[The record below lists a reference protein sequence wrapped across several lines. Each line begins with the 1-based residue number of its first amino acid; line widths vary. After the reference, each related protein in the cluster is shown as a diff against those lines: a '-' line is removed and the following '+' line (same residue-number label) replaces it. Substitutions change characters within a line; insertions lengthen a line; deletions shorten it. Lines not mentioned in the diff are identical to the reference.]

1 MDKSYPGGTSVREA
15 DLPSLYFAVGVT
27 GHSCMEGKVIPAAQ
41 MNPESGFPH
50 TSPCSRDNRIFL
62 PWTKGIPAAQVSG
75 KRISFTQTIP
85 ADTTQD
91 DYNL

>member
-41 MNPESGFPH
+41 MNPESGFPQ
-50 TSPCSRDNRIFL
+50 TSPCNQGKGTFL
-62 PWTKGIPAAQVSG
+62 YGAKGYPGGTSV
-75 KRISFTQTIP
+75 RE
-85 ADTTQD
+85 ADFIYAD
-91 DYNL
+91 HPG